1 MSKIVMDIP
10 LDVRSELQSL
20 ISRFI
25 NLNDHVHDQKQHINQ
40 IQTNCKKTRLNTKR
54 IEAATL
60 EKNRL
65 FLEMCK
71 SIRAFFLYLNRKKK
85 FIFSFNNKS
94 SRFWQISLERKK
106 HLIHECQCVI
116 DNNEYTEDIR
126 KYLGLTIKTL
136 EKYDENYGLKIGLVL
151 NRLFCRDI
159 SWSIYEY
166 L

>member
-1 MSKIVMDIP
+1 MSRIVMDIP
-10 LDVRSELQSL
+10 LDVRYKLQSL
-20 ISRFI
+20 IGRYIS
-25 NLNDHVHDQKQHINQ
+25 LSDDLYDQKQHI
-40 IQTNCKKTRLNTKR
+40 IRITNGKNTRLNTKKIR
-54 IEAATL
+54 AATD
-60 EKNRL
+60 EKNKL

-71 SIRAFFLYLNRKKK
+71 SIRAVFLYLNRTKK

-94 SRFWQISLERKK
+94 SRFWQITDERKK
-106 HLIHECQCVI
+106 HLIRECQGVI

-126 KYLGLTIKTL
+126 KYLTLTIKTL
-136 EKYDENYGLKIGLVL
+136 EKYDENYGIKIGLVL

>member
-1 MSKIVMDIP
+1 MSGIVMDIP
-10 LDVRSELQSL
+10 VDIRCKLQSL
-20 ISRFI
+20 ISRYI
-25 NLNDHVHDQKQHINQ
+25 NLNDHVYDQKQHIHQ
-40 IQTNCKKTRLNTKR
+40 IQTNCKNTRLNTKR
-54 IEAATL
+54 IEAATV

-71 SIRAFFLYLNRKKK
+71 SIRATFLYLNRKKK

-94 SRFWQISLERKK
+94 SRFWQISFERKK
-106 HLIHECQCVI
+106 HLIHECQRVI

-151 NRLFCRDI
+151 NRLFCKDI